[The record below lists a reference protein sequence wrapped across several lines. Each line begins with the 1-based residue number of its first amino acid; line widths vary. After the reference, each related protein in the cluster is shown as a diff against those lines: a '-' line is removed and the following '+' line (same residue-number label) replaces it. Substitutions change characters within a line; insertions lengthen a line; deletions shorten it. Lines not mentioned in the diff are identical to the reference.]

1 MSWREVVVVT
11 GAANGIG
18 EGIARRY
25 AADGAVVYLADR
37 DVERAQV
44 IAREIG
50 AKALQC
56 DVAVEEN
63 VKRLVE
69 TVVKEAGRVDF
80 FVSNAGIHLGG
91 VGADGMDRHTPAQWD
106 RIWRVNVLS
115 HVLCFQALLPHFRR
129 QKKGRFLVTASAA
142 GLLSQIG
149 DASYSA
155 TKHAA
160 VGIAEAIAIAHG
172 DEGVIVHCLAPQ
184 AVLTNMNAGAGK
196 DNPALVD
203 GVLTVEQVAQEVVDA
218 TKSGKFLIL
227 PHPKVGTYV
236 ARKAQDYDKWLLGM
250 RKWRRSML

>member
-1 MSWREVVVVT
+1 MSREVVVVT

-25 AADGAVVYLADR
+25 ASDGAVVFLADR
-37 DVERAQV
+37 DVERAVV

-50 AKALQC
+50 GTAIKC
-56 DVAVEEN
+56 DVQLEVD

-69 TVVKEAGRVDF
+69 AVIKQSGRIDF

-91 VGADGMDRHTPAQWD
+91 VGADGLDRHTPAQWD

-115 HVLCFQALLPHFRR
+115 HVLCIQALLPHFRR
-129 QKKGRFLVTASAA
+129 QGRGRFLVTASAA

-155 TKHAA
+155 SKHAA

-172 DEGVIVHCLAPQ
+172 DEGVTVHCLCPQ
-184 AVLTNMNAGAGK
+184 AVLTNMNPGIGK
-196 DNPALVD
+196 DNPATVD

-218 TKSGKFLIL
+218 CKSGKFLIL
-227 PHPKVGTYV
+227 PHPQVGKYF